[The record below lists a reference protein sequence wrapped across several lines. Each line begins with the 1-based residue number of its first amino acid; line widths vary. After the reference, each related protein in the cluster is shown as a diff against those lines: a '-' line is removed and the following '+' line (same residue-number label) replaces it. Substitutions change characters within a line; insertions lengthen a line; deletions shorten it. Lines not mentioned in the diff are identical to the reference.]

1 MDHDMVL
8 WAVKHFRAYLYGH
21 QCTVFTDHAP
31 LCALLKSAHPSGKLA
46 SLAHVL
52 SVLDLDIHKQNAI
65 ADAPGSD
72 EVVEVQVAMI
82 DQRQDADLG
91 CADQDSRESSELD
104 HIQMMQESDSE
115 LREIKEL
122 VGKRSSLPERQAKR
136 KRKWQMSS
144 F

>member
-1 MDHDMVL
+1 M
-8 WAVKHFRAYLYGH
+8 
-21 QCTVFTDHAP
+21 FTDHAP

-52 SVLDLDIHKQNAI
+52 SVLDLDIHKPGRKNAN
-65 ADAPGSD
+65 ADALSRAPVGEGSD

-91 CADQDSRESSELD
+91 RADQDSRESSELD